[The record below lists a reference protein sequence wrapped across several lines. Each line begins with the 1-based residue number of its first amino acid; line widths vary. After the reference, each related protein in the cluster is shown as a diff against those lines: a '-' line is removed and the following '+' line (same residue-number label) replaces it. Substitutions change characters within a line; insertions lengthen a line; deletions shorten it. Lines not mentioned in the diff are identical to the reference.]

1 MRQQEDRPL
10 DPNHQNVIDI
20 SSDEDYSDDADLD
33 ELGNDDLPEMQSAY
47 FQATPDVEAFNA
59 KSITSSFIFKSAT
72 RLINL
77 VSFTDSN
84 TSRSVVS
91 TRTCS

>member
-1 MRQQEDRPL
+1 MMRQQEDHPL

-20 SSDEDYSDDADLD
+20 SSDEDYNDDADLD
-33 ELGNDDLPEMQSAY
+33 ELGNDDWQEVQSAY

-59 KSITSSFIFKSAT
+59 KCIASLLIFKGAS
-72 RLINL
+72 RLTHI

-84 TSRSVVS
+84 ASGGAV
-91 TRTCS
+91 RT